1 MKDQDAKRI
10 SRLTA
15 IAMQLQTKRLLTAAY
30 LSDRFGVSVRTIYR
44 DIKALEQAG
53 VPVLTVEGK
62 GFTLMDGYRV
72 PPIMFTEA
80 EAAALITAEQLIM
93 HSTDASLA
101 HEYQKA
107 TEKVRA
113 VLQQSTRQ
121 RMEVLTDRIAVS
133 PALKQSELS
142 QSLSIIQ
149 KALTAY
155 LVLRIDYH
163 ARHSDAITVREVEP
177 FALYYSGQES
187 WLLIAYCRLRR
198 DFRMFSLDRITSV
211 KILDEVFEPHQLTL
225 AEYLREKEKNFTTL
239 ATPLS

>member
-1 MKDQDAKRI
+1 
-10 SRLTA
+10 
-15 IAMQLQTKRLLTAAY
+15 MQLQSKRLLTAAS
-30 LSDRFGVSVRTIYR
+30 LSDRFEVSMRTIYR

-53 VPVLTVEGK
+53 IPVLTVEGK

-80 EAAALITAEQLIM
+80 EAAALITAEQLIV

-107 TEKVRA
+107 IEKVRV
-113 VLQQSTRQ
+113 VLQQNTRQ
-121 RMEVLTDRIAVS
+121 RMEVLANRIAVS
-133 PALKQSELS
+133 PALKPSGFS
-142 QSLSIIQ
+142 RSLSTIQ
-149 KALTAY
+149 QALTAY
-155 LVLRIDYH
+155 QVLQINYH
-163 ARHSDAITVREVEP
+163 ARHTDANTVREVEP

-187 WLLIAYCRLRR
+187 WLLIAYCRLRM
-198 DFRMFSLDRITSV
+198 DFRMFSLDRIMSV
-211 KILDEVFEPHQLTL
+211 KLLNEAFEPHRLTL